1 MKSSFVYSAHK
12 KVKNGLFR
20 LIAMIH
26 RYQKELEKQ

>member
-1 MKSSFVYSAHK
+1 MNSGFVYSVNK
-12 KVKNGLFR
+12 KVKNVLFR

>member
-1 MKSSFVYSAHK
+1 MKSSFVYSVHK
-12 KVKNGLFR
+12 KIKNEVFR